1 MWTFYLK
8 RMPKSRTIWLF
19 CSMVFLSC
27 IHHGDAERKVSV
39 AEELSV
45 ISYGGVG
52 QVSGSMHMINALGKS
67 ILVDAGIFYPDGDEN
82 EQLLVR
88 QNRAELLNDV
98 LPFDPASIDA
108 VIISHAHIDHS
119 GRLPQLI
126 RSGFTGRVYMTL
138 GTRKLLEVMLES
150 QLRYDNEVRNWV
162 WSSNNAKSGDTK
174 AVTAHWT
181 RCEWAQRIADRNRTQ
196 MSGRRSYVENRL
208 GRDLAPCRQC
218 AGDELGRVLRTMK
231 VIEYEEEIDLG
242 SGVRFSL
249 LDAGH
254 IPGSAS
260 VLIDVVSS
268 TTNRKRLLF
277 SGDLGNNR
285 SPLQVG
291 PKPAPIVDA
300 IWVETTYG
308 GATSEFETALETAR
322 FQETIGRSVSSG
334 GIVWIP
340 AFALDRTQKVLHLI
354 RNGIQNG
361 RISSTVN
368 IYAPSP
374 SAHAISEIY
383 KVNASTPNESW
394 FKDGLDGPTLFPPY
408 KRSLP
413 KAIPGGS
420 IIITTSG
427 MMDEALSASLLKP
440 LLTDPR
446 SSVLLVGYADPA
458 LPGGQLKSQINSDT
472 KTIDWDGQSI
482 DVKAT
487 ISSFGFLSAHAD
499 GEGVLEW
506 LSAND
511 ANKLKVFLVHGS
523 SNALNKQKEYLLN
536 NGYKNIDIPAI
547 GVRINEL

>member
-1 MWTFYLK
+1 
-8 RMPKSRTIWLF
+8 
-19 CSMVFLSC
+19 MVFLSC